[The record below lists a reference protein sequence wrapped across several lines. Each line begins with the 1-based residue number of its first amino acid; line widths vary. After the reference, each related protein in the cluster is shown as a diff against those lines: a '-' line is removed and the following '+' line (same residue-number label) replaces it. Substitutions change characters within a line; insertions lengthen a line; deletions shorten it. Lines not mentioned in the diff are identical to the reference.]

1 MNPSN
6 IMAVLGL
13 ALIASSSSFAADS
26 KTIKSRDG
34 VCQVS
39 VPADWSG
46 GELPGMASSPD
57 KQVSLVVSSPKM
69 VDSFSELKQT
79 AQSVYKNSKVTKDSA
94 TEFEMEGQ
102 STTGKPDVY
111 RAIPAGG
118 NKFCIVEV
126 TYKSGTSEEARKTA
140 ESLKS
145 AK

>member
-1 MNPSN
+1 MNSTN
-6 IMAVLGL
+6 IMAVL
-13 ALIASSSSFAADS
+13 ALIASSSLLVWAADS

-46 GELPGMASSPD
+46 GELPGMASSAD

-102 STTGKPDVY
+102 STTAKPDVY

-126 TYKSGTSEEARKTA
+126 TYKSGTPEEARKTA
-140 ESLKS
+140 ASLKS